1 MLLKKKPTMSKYQTF
16 EELPVWQS
24 SRKLACRIHKICSE
38 PPFRNDRALVDQ
50 IRRAAISIVSNIAEG
65 FERKSDKEFMNFL
78 NIAKGSAGEVR
89 AQLYLAL
96 DFGYISD
103 DFHKNLANE
112 FRSISSQIAGLIG
125 YVQNKP
131 QK

>member
-1 MLLKKKPTMSKYQTF
+1 MRVTKF
-16 EELPVWQS
+16 EDLIAWQ
-24 SRKLACRIHKICSE
+24 KAQDLAVLVYNKFGSQNDFGFKNQICR
-38 PPFRNDRALVDQ
+38 AV
-50 IRRAAISIVSNIAEG
+50 VSVSNNIAEG

-112 FRSISSQIAGLIG
+112 FRSISSHIAGLIR